1 MRADDFNRQGLAGQP
16 DFLKLHLRGHSVT
29 FQAQPFAQGGQPDT
43 VTSGKVPLGQLTL
56 VETHQ
61 KSLPLFSSPTLT
73 TRSSF

>member
-1 MRADDFNRQGLAGQP
+1 
-16 DFLKLHLRGHSVT
+16 
-29 FQAQPFAQGGQPDT
+29 